1 VLFIRKKFP
10 ESVAIYFLLCIQR
23 KQNKETTLW
32 YKQIWTITAR
42 DYGRLTLRNASQGDL
57 SPLLCGI
64 GLKMTTLIFLAYKSQ
79 IKTISS
85 SHGLGS

>member
-1 VLFIRKKFP
+1 MYTKEAK
-10 ESVAIYFLLCIQR
+10 QR
-23 KQNKETTLW
+23 NDIW